1 MAAKVRD
8 FLETYNRACPGSFHP
23 DFQFGSLHCLQIL
36 VSSGASIH
44 LKDDAGRNAAQIAHE
59 SGQKLILGYLAL
71 AESCFQLA
79 QLGFQN
85 DARLLIGCSEHYLIG
100 Q

>member
-1 MAAKVRD
+1 
-8 FLETYNRACPGSFHP
+8 
-23 DFQFGSLHCLQIL
+23 L

-79 QLGFQN
+79 QLCFQN
-85 DARLLIGCSEHYLIG
+85 HA
-100 Q
+100 